1 MPEAD
6 LAWLLAAFA
15 LVLLMFPGLALF
27 YGGMMSSRN
36 ALNML
41 MMVMSTLGIASVL
54 YVLIGHSMVSGD
66 SLGGLGLIGNPLEY
80 PGFLGVHDDGGSGGP
95 EDVFWAAF
103 FILFAAITIAIVAS
117 GAAGR
122 MKFSGWLVFAPVW
135 LTLVYFPLA
144 HWVFA
149 FDDPETGVV
158 GGWMANT
165 LQMHDYAGGT
175 AVHMNAGVAALAL
188 AMVLGPR
195 RSQAERPH
203 NLPVMLLGAGI
214 LWFGWMGFN
223 GGTAGGANFLAQYV
237 ILTTLLA
244 GAAGMLGFCL
254 IEKLR
259 DGHAT
264 TLGLASGMIAGLVA
278 ITPSADALNSL
289 GALAVGFAGGAVV
302 AWACTWK
309 KRFGIDESLDAFAVH
324 GVGGIV
330 GTIGVVLIAASN
342 APAGISGILLGGSWD
357 IVWREIVA
365 VVVTCLYAF
374 GMTYAIAWVL
384 HRTMGLRVDPDAER
398 EGIDRVVHAESAYDI
413 EHGGRISHPSPGL
426 AGRLGSTDSDA
437 PAHGTPG
444 NGTADNTDDGAV
456 PASN

>member
-1 MPEAD
+1 MPAAD

-27 YGGMMSSRN
+27 YGGMTSSKN
-36 ALNML
+36 ALNMI
-41 MMVMSTLGIASVL
+41 MMVLSTLGIASVL
-54 YVLIGHSMVSGD
+54 YVLLGHSMVSGD
-66 SLGGLGLIGNPLEY
+66 SLGGLGLIGNPVEY
-80 PGFLGVHDDGGSGGP
+80 LGFAGVHDDAGSGGP
-95 EDVFWAAF
+95 ENVFWAAF

-122 MKFSGWLVFAPVW
+122 MKFSAWLVFAPVW

-149 FDDPETGVV
+149 ADDEEAGVT
-158 GGWMANT
+158 GGWMLNS
-165 LQMHDYAGGT
+165 LELHDYAGGT

-188 AMVLGPR
+188 ALVLGKR
-195 RSQAERPH
+195 RNQAERPH
-203 NLPVMLLGAGI
+203 SLPLVVLGAGI

-244 GAAGMLGFCL
+244 GAAGMAGFCL
-254 IEKLR
+254 VERLR

-264 TLGLASGMIAGLVA
+264 TLGLASGMISGLVA
-278 ITPSADALNSL
+278 ITPSADAVNSI
-289 GALAVGFAGGAVV
+289 GALLVGFAGGAVV

-309 KRFGIDESLDAFAVH
+309 KKLGIDETLDAFAVH

-330 GTIGVVLIAASN
+330 GTVCVILFAASD
-342 APAGISGILLGGSWD
+342 APAGLTGILFGGSWD

-365 VVVTCLYAF
+365 ITVTCVYSF
-374 GMTYAIAWVL
+374 GMTYLIAWAL
-384 HRTMGLRVDPDAER
+384 DRTMGLRVDDETEL
-398 EGIDRVVHAESAYDI
+398 EGLDVTVHAESAYDF
-413 EHGGRISHPSPGL
+413 ERGSRMGTGL
-426 AGRLGSTDSDA
+426 AATA
-437 PAHGTPG
+437 TPG
-444 NGTADNTDDGAV
+444 PSGAAAEPGTSGASQSS
-456 PASN
+456 PAAT